1 MKIPGKYSTFI
12 SIKSEVNSKSNF
24 LRYRLNSFDERFNLL
39 KINIKGVLNGSIHAI
54 RTQRHVN
61 IMPVNEIKR
70 FLSKDLSYF
79 KNKKILIIGGSRG
92 LGAYLVKIFFTR
104 C

>member
-1 MKIPGKYSTFI
+1 M
-12 SIKSEVNSKSNF
+12 
-24 LRYRLNSFDERFNLL
+24 L

-61 IMPVNEIKR
+61 IMHVNEIKR

-92 LGAYLVKIFFTR
+92 LGAYLVKIFSLLDAEIKFSYFNNKGY
-104 C
+104 